1 MLKNLQNETI
11 VINVINS
18 LSVSVPTTTY
28 TPVSGE
34 LKVEVI
40 LTINVT
46 PHDEIN
52 NENSAYYQEL
62 FNATFIV
69 LTNYYSNSAATKDN
83 FIKIV
88 VYRMSKGSLVVNHAV
103 IMNSTSTTGQNQV
116 AAATNNLVN
125 GGATVT
131 IGFVTAGATKADIY
145 APGGNATV
153 TTSTTICGTFNTLN
167 TCPTGQECSIDGN
180 GVPYCAPIESTVSV
194 PTTTYTPV
202 SATVTTSTTICGTF
216 NTLNTCP
223 TGQECSIA
231 GNGVPYCAPLKSTGK
246 F

>member
-1 MLKNLQNETI
+1 MRRL
-11 VINVINS
+11 S
-18 LSVSVPTTTY
+18 LMF
-28 TPVSGE
+28 
-34 LKVEVI
+34 
-40 LTINVT
+40 INVT
-46 PHDEIN
+46 NLIKSISVNKSRSNPDYKCNTHDEIN

-88 VYRMSKGSLVVNHAV
+88 VYRMSHNEFNIYDWAKSGCCCHH
-103 IMNSTSTTGQNQV
+103 
-116 AAATNNLVN
+116 NLVN

-145 APGGNATV
+145 APGGNATI
-153 TTSTTICGTFNTLN
+153 TPSTTICGTFNTWI

-180 GVPYCAPIESTVSV
+180 GVPYCAPIEST
-194 PTTTYTPV
+194 
-202 SATVTTSTTICGTF
+202 
-216 NTLNTCP
+216 
-223 TGQECSIA
+223 
-231 GNGVPYCAPLKSTGK
+231 GK